1 MNRGNLPGYT
11 KAMPP
16 LSAMPAL
23 LQPKIMF
30 FGTISPGHASVVFI
44 RAICEIRGSSSLRSK
59 WPLAVTQAAWSAA
72 GLPAVASAEA
82 GGRGYARPI
91 RSVSIRVDP
100 WLTPRG
106 AIRRRC

>member
-44 RAICEIRGSSSLRSK
+44 RAISEIRGSSSLRSGE
-59 WPLAVTQAAWSAA
+59 PSAVGSA
-72 GLPAVASAEA
+72 L
-82 GGRGYARPI
+82 
-91 RSVSIRVDP
+91 
-100 WLTPRG
+100 
-106 AIRRRC
+106 

>member
-30 FGTISPGHASVVFI
+30 FGTISPGHASVVFL

-59 WPLAVTQAAWSAA
+59 WPLAVTKAAWSAA
-72 GLPAVASAEA
+72 G
-82 GGRGYARPI
+82 GRGYTRPI

-100 WLTPRG
+100 WLTPHG

>member
-30 FGTISPGHASVVFI
+30 FRHDFTRSRQRRIHPRHVRNPRFKFAAVEMALGRHASGMV
-44 RAICEIRGSSSLRSK
+44 RGGLARRSL
-59 WPLAVTQAAWSAA
+59 
-72 GLPAVASAEA
+72 GG
-82 GGRGYARPI
+82 GGRPRLHQAHPI
-91 RSVSIRVDP
+91 RVHPR
-100 WLTPRG
+100 LTPRE
-106 AIRRRC
+106 AFPKRC